1 MVITNIATASEFL
14 ADGWS
19 TESVSRIVRTA
30 RTRQEKNERERAEH
44 VHYSHI
50 HDEVTIPDSFTV
62 TGQGLEEDE
71 HLPEDTTAQDD
82 QEDETEQ
89 SSPDSLQTRRQ
100 ISKIQGHPSNRGL
113 CSWIF
118 AEKVESDGTR
128 LEVTPLEAPWRN
140 GKTERAGRDLQDDT
154 RRPRSTDVEGF

>member
-100 ISKIQGHPSNRGL
+100 ISKDSGTPIKSRLVFMDFCG
-113 CSWIF
+113 
-118 AEKVESDGTR
+118 ES
-128 LEVTPLEAPWRN
+128 
-140 GKTERAGRDLQDDT
+140 
-154 RRPRSTDVEGF
+154 